1 MSKTTEAAGKRLRKS
16 LADALLPPED
26 LVYSK
31 WAEENFRLP
40 AESSAETGEFTPWK
54 FQRGILDAM
63 GDRLLPRVSIIKSAR
78 TGFTKSFVAAIGAYA
93 VNDPCP
99 IILLVPTDDDARG
112 YAVDEIDPCFRESP
126 ALRGAMKQ
134 GRLDG
139 RNTLTHRTLNG
150 GGSLKIIAARSPRNL
165 RRHTAKVLICDEVD
179 GMDITNEGDPIRLA
193 EKRTVTF
200 ADRKIIMGSTPKD
213 EATSIIQK
221 NYDESDQRVFEIPC
235 PNCDEPFELLWD
247 HLRWEPAKPE
257 TVKAWC
263 PLCGGEIDERHKVE
277 MVEAGDWRATRPEVK
292 GHAGFRLN
300 ALISLFANSSWADLV
315 REFEV
320 AEKNGDAE
328 LQPFFNTVLG
338 KTWSTSVEKVS
349 EDELMARR
357 LDFAL
362 VMRDDK
368 SGWVEKIPQ
377 EVAYITA
384 GVDPGSDRIE
394 ITFLGH
400 SSEARYVLGHHV
412 VYGSPNF
419 QGTWDE
425 VRSVLTTIWRHP
437 LGGTIGVEMS
447 AVDSGGHWTQKVYD
461 FCEEVQGLGIF
472 AIKGDEGP
480 RKAIEVSKKRRRN
493 RTAPLYIV
501 GVDGI
506 KTDIVSVLPRGNDV
520 PQAIRLSNTLSAE
533 YMLQLT
539 AERRVRKFKSGRP
552 YIGFER
558 VQKRRAEALD
568 TLCYAIAISK
578 ICRFDFEKRYEE
590 LRGNPV
596 KKLGLRE
603 LSSKLHG

>member
-1 MSKTTEAAGKRLRKS
+1 M
-16 LADALLPPED
+16 PPED
-26 LVYSK
+26 LVFSK
-31 WAEENFRLP
+31 WAEEHFRLP
-40 AESSAETGEFTPWK
+40 PESSAETGEFTPWK
-54 FQRGILDAM
+54 FQKGILDAF
-63 GDRLLPRVSIIKSAR
+63 GDPLLPRVSVIKSAR

-126 ALRGAMKQ
+126 ALRNAMRQ

-150 GGSLKIIAARSPRNL
+150 GGSLKIISARSPRNL

-179 GMDITNEGDPIRLA
+179 GMENTKEGDPIKLG

-221 NYDESDQRVFEIPC
+221 KYDESDQRVFEIPC
-235 PNCDEPFELLWD
+235 IHCQEPFELLWE
-247 HLRWEPAKPE
+247 HLRWEPGKPD
-257 TVKAWC
+257 TVRAWC
-263 PLCGGEIDERHKVE
+263 PNCGGEIHERHKAE
-277 MVEAGDWRATRPEVK
+277 MVEAGEWRITKPEIK

-300 ALISLFANSSWADLV
+300 ALISLFANASWSALV
-315 REFEV
+315 EEFET

-338 KTWSTSVEKVS
+338 KVWATTVEKVS

-357 LDFAL
+357 LEFGL
-362 VMRDDK
+362 VMQEDK
-368 SGWVEKIPQ
+368 AGWVEKIPP

-384 GVDPGSDRIE
+384 GVDPGTDRVE

-400 SSEARYVLGHHV
+400 SPEARYVLGHHV

-419 QGTWDE
+419 ESTWDE

-437 LGGTIGVEMS
+437 LGGEISIEATG
-447 AVDSGGHWTQKVYD
+447 VDSGGHWTQKVYD
-461 FCEEVQGLGIF
+461 FCEDVQALRIF
-472 AIKGDEGP
+472 AIKGDDGP
-480 RKAIEVSKKRRRN
+480 RKVIEVSKKRRRN

-501 GVDGI
+501 GVDSV

-520 PQAIRLSNTLSAE
+520 PQAIRLSNSLGAE

-539 AERRVRKFKSGRP
+539 SERRVRKFKSGRP

-578 ICRFDFEKRYEE
+578 ICRFDFDKRYEE
-590 LRGNPV
+590 LRGKPA
-596 KKLGLRE
+596 KKLDLKGLA
-603 LSSKLHG
+603 SKLHG